1 MEKRKKS
8 KSLKLRVNPEVKETV
23 KDVAKTVVKTA
34 AVTLKFIIN
43 LVRTVENNYTFYLLL
58 ITLNQIIMGNYD
70 EGNTYDPDEDI
81 KMMFPDEDS
90 LAEYEE
96 DGYEYPRLVPF
107 ISKSKV
113 RNRVYLS
120 PKISREPRNTV
131 SHLHNI
137 LDTTHF
143 QKRTFIHSQPQI
155 PTRKTTSRQSE
166 SRISKR
172 DSTFIHPKSQIST

>member
-96 DGYEYPRLVPF
+96 DGYEYP
-107 ISKSKV
+107 
-113 RNRVYLS
+113 
-120 PKISREPRNTV
+120 
-131 SHLHNI
+131 
-137 LDTTHF
+137 D
-143 QKRTFIHSQPQI
+143 
-155 PTRKTTSRQSE
+155 
-166 SRISKR
+166 
-172 DSTFIHPKSQIST
+172 D